1 MDADHRRILNWLK
14 SKAPRSH
21 PCTKAL
27 SGWSWTTSSRAGSA
41 FVAHAVRE
49 IWNRLPDEIAPKP
62 GAPRTDYSH
71 LTDEIAAR
79 WEEEEELLDTYRPT
93 GLGQFV
99 SIDFLKAVAEL
110 LEGRRN
116 AFQNKQTKVERLFTT
131 TVDSPPMEYNVKQWT
146 DIHGWAVRRSSH
158 RHPGRL
164 RPQSRRP
171 PWYRF
176 NPSMYAPTLMTLRPA
191 RRLGRRESSP
201 GLGPRPGRA
210 CRRQRALR
218 AVRRLART
226 GDSGH
231 GGYGT

>member
-1 MDADHRRILNWLK
+1 MDADRRRILNWLEA
-14 SKAPRSH
+14 KAP
-21 PCTKAL
+21 AL
-27 SGWSWTTSSRAGSA
+27 APVYEGAVRMVLDHEFPGRVR

-79 WEEEEELLDTYRPT
+79 WEEEEELPDTYRPT

-146 DIHGWAVRRSSH
+146 DIHGWAVRLVHVGTKPTRAKDEESLVEH
-158 RHPGRL
+158 FQAFEEGLIAIMNRHYK
-164 RPQSRRP
+164 S
-171 PWYRF
+171 
-176 NPSMYAPTLMTLRPA
+176 
-191 RRLGRRESSP
+191 
-201 GLGPRPGRA
+201 
-210 CRRQRALR
+210 
-218 AVRRLART
+218 
-226 GDSGH
+226 
-231 GGYGT
+231 